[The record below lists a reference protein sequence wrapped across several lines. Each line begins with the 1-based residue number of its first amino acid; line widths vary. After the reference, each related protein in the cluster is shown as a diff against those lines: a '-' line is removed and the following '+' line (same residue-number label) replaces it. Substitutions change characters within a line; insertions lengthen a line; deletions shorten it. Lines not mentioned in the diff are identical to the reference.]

1 MQLEWLPALC
11 LPWIRS
17 ACGIKM
23 DRRGF
28 NPCFM
33 IQIPRWQTHWLRNQD
48 GSTWFQPM
56 FYDPNSK
63 VTNSLEIFEIK
74 RCQIDMIFLI
84 LVPKSLVSAVFCS
97 KAWDQI
103 NIWFTISQICEA
115 CVSAGWNHRGA
126 HLSMQDLLGSWVRLM
141 PWWCLGEMI
150 DEYAMYWQR
159 GPWRILKMSGVIVN
173 SYNKRLDGS

>member
-1 MQLEWLPALC
+1 MVAGPVSTL
-11 LPWIRS
+11 
-17 ACGIKM
+17 
-23 DRRGF
+23 D
-28 NPCFM
+28 
-33 IQIPRWQTHWLRNQD
+33 QICCLRNQD
-48 GSTWFQPM
+48 GSMWFQPM
-56 FYDPNSK
+56 FYDLQSKDVQGNKLIGDFRNQKMSNWHDLPNFGSK
-63 VTNSLEIFEIK
+63 IT
-74 RCQIDMIFLI
+74 C
-84 LVPKSLVSAVFCS
+84 FCCFS
-97 KAWDQI
+97 FTAWDQI

-173 SYNKRLDGS
+173 SYNKRLNGS